1 MPQCLASLKSFPLQ
15 SDNSS
20 GASIIYPR
28 RQVSQRWIPS
38 SSPIFRRFPEL
49 KCHLVQE
56 ALSKHGKVSTTLL
69 ITSQEYIYG
78 QSVNTRPGN
87 PDQRTEKFNHTTVL
101 HCMHRS
107 LHRKVSGGS
116 IGCTTIVSWI
126 VTQLTRHSS
135 TMSHRLTH
143 PTMPGPKIKIKYE
156 TDICVQYST
165 CV

>member
-56 ALSKHGKVSTTLL
+56 ALSKHSKVSTTLL
-69 ITSQEYIYG
+69 ITSQEYIW
-78 QSVNTRPGN
+78 SV
-87 PDQRTEKFNHTTVL
+87 
-101 HCMHRS
+101 S
-107 LHRKVSGGS
+107 
-116 IGCTTIVSWI
+116 
-126 VTQLTRHSS
+126 
-135 TMSHRLTH
+135 
-143 PTMPGPKIKIKYE
+143 
-156 TDICVQYST
+156 QYSSWKSRSKNREVQPHHSIVLYPYIFT
-165 CV
+165 QKGQWGKYKMHNDSFMDSNN